1 MEKLIQLLNEAKS
14 LNSYAEWLESS
25 IVKVATIKREDEAG
39 DEILP
44 DKLQVLES
52 MADAVKALRN
62 VAGQMVAI
70 KSELNNNNQENE

>member
-1 MEKLIQLLNEAKS
+1 MVKLMKLLNEAKS

-25 IVKVATIKREDEAG
+25 ITKVATIKREDEAG

-44 DKLQVLES
+44 DKLTVLES
-52 MADAVKALRN
+52 MADAVQALRD
-62 VAGQMVAI
+62 VADQLTTI

>member
-1 MEKLIQLLNEAKS
+1 MVKLMKLLNDAKS
-14 LNSYAEWLESS
+14 LTSYAEWLESS

-52 MADAVKALRN
+52 MADAVKALRD
-62 VAGQMVAI
+62 VAEQLVEI
-70 KSELNNNNQENE
+70 KSELNNNQENE

>member
-70 KSELNNNNQENE
+70 KSELNNNNEENE

>member
-1 MEKLIQLLNEAKS
+1 MVKLIQLLNEEKS

-52 MADAVKALRN
+52 MADAVKALRD
-62 VAGQMVAI
+62 VADQLVTI

>member
-1 MEKLIQLLNEAKS
+1 MVKLIQLLNEAKS

-52 MADAVKALRN
+52 MADAVKALRD
-62 VAGQMVAI
+62 VAEQLVEI